1 MSETTKAKKEREKRE
16 KKEKKERA
24 KAEKKAKK
32 AKDGGEAGATDYESD
47 GGDTDI
53 GDSPCPPPT
62 KNVVFKGKKIG
73 RAPLVR
79 AETYGPSRMAMG
91 H

>member
-1 MSETTKAKKEREKRE
+1 MKIG
-16 KKEKKERA
+16 
-24 KAEKKAKK
+24 
-32 AKDGGEAGATDYESD
+32 DGGRVGTRCEIDWACGSGSPRTTAPGLLGGDERDKRSYESD

-62 KNVVFKGKKIG
+62 KNVVFKGKKMA
-73 RAPLVR
+73 RVPLAR

-91 H
+91 Y